1 MYISPENSKGDVPD
15 IDSVYAHLLQGIEM
29 YSKFGDIM
37 VQGDFNAYTNIQP
50 DYVLHDES
58 DHSIID
64 DLCYKYD
71 NAVPRNNLD
80 QKRTNNS
87 GKLLLNT
94 CKETG
99 MRIVNGRT
107 TGDLFGKQ
115 TCITYNGCSLV
126 EYTMVSSDLLNR
138 IGCFKV
144 HDFTSLSDHCPI
156 SVSKREV
163 PRGVRNS

>member
-1 MYISPENSKGDVPD
+1 
-15 IDSVYAHLLQGIEM
+15 M

-58 DHSIID
+58 DHCIID
-64 DLCYKYD
+64 DLCCKYD
-71 NAVPRNNLD
+71 NAMPRNNLD

-115 TCITYNGCSLV
+115 TCITYNGCSLTIQW
-126 EYTMVSSDLLNR
+126 YQAICLT
-138 IGCFKV
+138 G
-144 HDFTSLSDHCPI
+144 
-156 SVSKREV
+156 
-163 PRGVRNS
+163 